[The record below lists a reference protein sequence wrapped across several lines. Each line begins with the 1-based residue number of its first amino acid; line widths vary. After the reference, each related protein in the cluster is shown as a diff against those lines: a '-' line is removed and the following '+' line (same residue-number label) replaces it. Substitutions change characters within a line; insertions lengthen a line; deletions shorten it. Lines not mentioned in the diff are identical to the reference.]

1 MARVS
6 IASPKRSNAARA
18 GSLIDILYRKVTALA
33 RATRSPASERMMAA
47 RLDALADATFHL
59 AGAPA
64 TNVAEASA
72 KLAILCGRLRE
83 DLHPEIRGE
92 LITYLLAESIREDC
106 RVLVEGGGDA
116 EVAE

>member
-1 MARVS
+1 MS
-6 IASPKRSNAARA
+6 TASRKRSNATRA
-18 GSLIDILYRKVTALA
+18 SSLIDTLYREVTALA
-33 RATRSPASERMMAA
+33 RATRLPTSERAMAA
-47 RLDALADATFHL
+47 QLDALADATMHL

-64 TNVAEASA
+64 TNLAEVGA
-72 KLAILCGRLRE
+72 KLIILCARLRE
-83 DLHPEIRGE
+83 DLHPEIGGE